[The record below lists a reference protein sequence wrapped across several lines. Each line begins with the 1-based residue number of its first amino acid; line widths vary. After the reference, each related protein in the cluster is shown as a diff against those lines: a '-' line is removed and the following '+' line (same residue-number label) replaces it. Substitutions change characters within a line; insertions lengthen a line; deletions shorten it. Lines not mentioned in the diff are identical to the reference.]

1 MDKPEFFDFIMEG
14 GDELLN
20 TQVCPH
26 CGNVIYL
33 DQRMEWIDEDKR
45 FPKCLKCG
53 GEVKIE

>member
-1 MDKPEFFDFIMEG
+1 MEG

-45 FPKCLKCG
+45 FAKCLKCG